1 MSYMG
6 DLTIWEAIVIAI
18 VEGLT
23 EFLPVSSTGH
33 MIITQN
39 MLGVESTEFVKAFTV
54 IIQFGAILS
63 VVCLYWKRFFRL
75 NHTPAPQGASSLRRL
90 LHKFDFYWKLL
101 VAFIPAALLG
111 FLFSDKI
118 DALLES
124 VVVVAVMLVI
134 GGIFMLFCDRIFS
147 KGSEQT
153 ELTEK
158 RAFLIGLFQ
167 CIAMIPGVS
176 RSMATIVGG
185 MAQKLTRKA
194 AAEFSF
200 FLAVPTMF
208 AATAYKVLKLFLEGG
223 TEIVV
228 NNLPALLVG
237 NVVAFVVAL
246 LAIKFF
252 ISFVTK
258 YGFKAFGWYRIVV
271 GGGILVMLLC
281 GYSLEVL

>member
-1 MSYMG
+1 MEG
-6 DLTIWEAIVIAI
+6 DLNLLQTIIIAI

-33 MIITQN
+33 MIITQQI
-39 MLGVESTEFVKAFTV
+39 LGVESTEFVKAFTF

-75 NHTPAPQGASSLRRL
+75 NHTPIPQNASAFKRF
-90 LHKFDFYWKLL
+90 LHTYDFYWKLF
-101 VAFIPAALLG
+101 VAFIPAAVLG
-111 FLFSDKI
+111 LLFSDLI
-118 DALLES
+118 DAMLES
-124 VVVVAVMLVI
+124 VIVVAIMLII
-134 GGIFMLFCDRIFS
+134 GGVFMLFCDKLFGNGNE
-147 KGSEQT
+147 KTQ
-153 ELTEK
+153 LTEK
-158 RAFLIGLFQ
+158 RAFYIGLFQ
-167 CIAMIPGVS
+167 CISMIPGVS

-208 AATAYKVLKLFLEGG
+208 AATVYKMAKLFMDGG
-223 TEIVV
+223 TEIIV
-228 NNLPALLVG
+228 NNMNALIVG
-237 NVVAFVVAL
+237 NIVAFVIAM

-258 YGFKAFGWYRIVV
+258 YGFSAFGWYRIIV
-271 GGGILVMLLC
+271 GGVILIMSCL
-281 GYSLEVL
+281 GYNLEIA